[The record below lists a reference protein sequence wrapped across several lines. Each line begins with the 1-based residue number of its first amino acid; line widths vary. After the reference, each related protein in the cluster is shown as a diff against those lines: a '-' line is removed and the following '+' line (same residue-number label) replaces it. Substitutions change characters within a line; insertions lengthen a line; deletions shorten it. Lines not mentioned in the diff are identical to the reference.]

1 MSSRIDYEKKKHP
14 LRALT
19 VLILCAFSLLT
30 GMVLRSY
37 LISRTAP
44 ALEAFAADIQAG
56 EEVTKA
62 AEAFFSRVAGLED

>member
-1 MSSRIDYEKKKHP
+1 MSCRIDYEKKKHP
-14 LRALT
+14 IRAIA
-19 VLILCAFSLLT
+19 VLILCALSLLA

-62 AEAFFSRVAGLED
+62 AEAFLNRVTGLED